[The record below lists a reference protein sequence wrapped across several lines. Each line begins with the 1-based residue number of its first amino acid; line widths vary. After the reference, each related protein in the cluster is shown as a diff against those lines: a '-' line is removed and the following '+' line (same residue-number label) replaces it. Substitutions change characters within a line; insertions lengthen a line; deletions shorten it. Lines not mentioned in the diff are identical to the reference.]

1 MRGRGRAVSA
11 EEAAAAVREAPRLA
25 SCEELQQRQEG
36 LWLGSHL
43 FSLALHAAAVA
54 WIVQAGV
61 IVVEYT
67 QRYGYGYQFGQA
79 VLLASPLFELGER
92 SPLRGRDRTI
102 PLAALAPGEKLYAPD
117 LRKLSAA
124 RRAETERAGGA
135 NAAEERRSYG
145 EVTAAALSVPLGG
158 GGGSLPAGSLP
169 ERVGSGA
176 ATPFDLVPPSNARRK
191 RNGEVRVAQ
200 LRAGDASVPGGGSR
214 EGLRMPASPARVG
227 IAAEA
232 AVDAALAAEM
242 EEWLR
247 VLVARLR
254 RASFELMPDKRDL
267 GAPGT
272 VVVAGEVDR
281 AGRIVK
287 REVAAS
293 SGNGGLDRLAL
304 ALFDQL
310 PVWQPLPEGL
320 AQDRL
325 AVAVRVRYFPRQ

>member
-1 MRGRGRAVSA
+1 MRGWGRAVSA

-61 IVVEYT
+61 IVIEYT

-102 PLAALAPGEKLYAPD
+102 PLAALAPREKLYAPD

-145 EVTAAALSVPLGG
+145 EVTAAALSVPFGG
-158 GGGSLPAGSLP
+158 GGGALPAGSLP

-176 ATPFDLVPPSNARRK
+176 ATPFDLVPPSNTRARR
-191 RNGEVRVAQ
+191 RGGERLVVVRV
-200 LRAGDASVPGGGSR
+200 GDVGVAGGGAR
-214 EGLRMPASPARVG
+214 EGLRLPASPARVAIG
-227 IAAEA
+227 VEA
-232 AVDAALAAEM
+232 AVDAGAAPEM

-247 VLVARLR
+247 VLVGRLR
-254 RASFELMPDKRDL
+254 RASFDLLSDRRDE
-267 GAPGT
+267 GAPGMA
-272 VVVAGEVDR
+272 VLRAEADR
-281 AGRIVK
+281 TGRIVK
-287 REVAAS
+287 REVAAP
-293 SGNGGLDRLAL
+293 SGNAALDRLAV
-304 ALFDQL
+304 ALLDAL
-310 PVWQPLPEGL
+310 PAWQPLPGALPGE
-320 AQDRL
+320 RL